1 MRAVVLT
8 KKGGPDMLE
17 VHERESPVPGRGEVL
32 VDVRA
37 VGVNFSDL
45 LIRVGLHPNPPDLPM
60 VLGYEIAGTVAAF
73 GPEVS
78 GVDVGER
85 VAAFVPRGAYAEQA
99 VAAVRDIVSL
109 PADMSFKEGAAL
121 PLSAATAYGCL
132 VRYGAC
138 QAGERILIHGAA
150 GGVGLA
156 ASKLASMLGLE
167 VWGTASAR
175 KHDAI
180 RKLGVDH
187 AIDYTRNHW
196 QREVPPLDVV
206 LDSIGGKSFRR
217 SYDLLR
223 PGGRLVCIGAS
234 SVLAGERRNLLTAIK
249 MLVTTPRFNP
259 MKQLGD
265 SKAVIGFDSIRLWE
279 EWGDL
284 GALLRPVVER
294 LASGGWAPTVAA
306 TFSFDDASAAHRYLT
321 QSTNIGKVVLVP

>member
-8 KKGGPDMLE
+8 KRGGPDVLE
-17 VHERESPVPGRGEVL
+17 VQQNESPVPGKGEVL

-37 VGVNFSDL
+37 AGVNFSDL
-45 LIRVGLHPNPPDLPM
+45 LIRVGLHPHPPDLPM
-60 VLGYEIAGTVAAF
+60 VLGYEVAGTVAAL

-78 GVDVGER
+78 GVDAGQR

-99 VAAVRDIVSL
+99 VAAARDTVSL
-109 PADMSFKEGAAL
+109 PADMSFEEGAAL

-138 QAGERILIHGAA
+138 QTGERILIHGAA

-156 ASKLASMLGLE
+156 ASGLASMLGLE

-187 AIDYTRNHW
+187 PIDYTRDGW
-196 QREVPPLDVV
+196 QRDVPPLDLV

-234 SVLAGERRNLLTAIK
+234 SVLAGERRNLLTAIR

-265 SKAVIGFDSIRLWE
+265 SKTVIGFDSIKLWE
-279 EWGDL
+279 DRGDL
-284 GALLRPVVER
+284 ADLLDPVADR
-294 LASGGWAPTVAA
+294 LASGGWAPKVAA
-306 TFSFDDASAAHRYLT
+306 TFPFSDASAAHRYLT
-321 QSTNIGKVVLVP
+321 ESTNIGKVVLVP